1 MAITY
6 ISVNDASKYLKT
18 SKRAVQGR
26 CKRNNISQRN
36 GVYKIPL
43 NTINTWL
50 YDKGFS
56 LIGQDLN
63 TNIAN
68 TQNDVRIDM
77 RIEDNNID
85 NSNAA
90 IKLIPTDSDAPI
102 NLKLHNQVEDL
113 KKQNEKLNEDVTRYR
128 EVLVAH
134 GRIMKNITD
143 KLEDLSNGN
152 VNITTKETTNRNR
165 TPETFFKTTVKNP
178 KPEFAAAEY
187 SEAKQVALNKKLEK
201 QFGYGVKH
209 ISINKEV
216 PNENA
221 MNEVGFGTRLHHLNK
236 LEDMYPTSK
245 NMPSGK
251 VDSEVTISKLNEDG
265 VMKTTTEKT
274 TDDLSK

>member
-6 ISVNDASKYLKT
+6 VTVNAAAKYLKT

-56 LIGQDLN
+56 LIGQDFN
-63 TNIAN
+63 TNTTN
-68 TQNDVRIDM
+68 TQNDVRIDV
-77 RIEDNNID
+77 RIDDNNID
-85 NSNAA
+85 NSNTA
-90 IKLIPTDSDAPI
+90 IKLIPNDSDAPI

-134 GRIMKNITD
+134 GRIMKTITD
-143 KLEDLSNGN
+143 KLEDLSTN
-152 VNITTKETTNRNR
+152 KETTSRNR
-165 TPETFFKTTVKNP
+165 TPETFFKTTVKST
-178 KPEFAAAEY
+178 KPT
-187 SEAKQVALNKKLEK
+187 EATSKALQHKLEK
-201 QFGYGVKH
+201 QFGVGTKH
-209 ISINKEV
+209 ISVTKEL
-216 PNENA
+216 PNESS

-236 LEDMYPTSK
+236 LEDMYPLSK
-245 NMPSGK
+245 NIPL
-251 VDSEVTISKLNEDG
+251 VEVETEVTTTKLNEDG
-265 VMKTTTEKT
+265 SMKTTTEKT
-274 TDDLSK
+274 STDYSK

>member
-6 ISVNDASKYLKT
+6 ISVNDASKYLRT

-209 ISINKEV
+209 ISTTKEL

-221 MNEVGFGTRLHHLNK
+221 MNEVGFSTRLHHLNK

-251 VDSEVTISKLNEDG
+251 VDSEVTISKPNEAG

>member
-6 ISVNDASKYLKT
+6 ISVNDASKYLRT

-165 TPETFFKTTVKNP
+165 TPETFFKTTVKNL
-178 KPEFAAAEY
+178 KPEFVDAEY

-221 MNEVGFGTRLHHLNK
+221 MNEVGFSTRLHHLNK

-251 VDSEVTISKLNEDG
+251 VDSETTISKLNEDG

-274 TDDLSK
+274 TDDLI

>member
-6 ISVNDASKYLKT
+6 VSVNDASKHLKT

-63 TNIAN
+63 TNTTN
-68 TQNDVRIDM
+68 TQNDV

-85 NSNAA
+85 NSSAA
-90 IKLIPTDSDAPI
+90 IKLIPNDSDAPI
-102 NLKLHNQVEDL
+102 NLKLHSQVEGL

-134 GRIMKNITD
+134 GRIMKTITD
-143 KLEDLSNGN
+143 KLEVLSKGN
-152 VNITTKETTNRNR
+152 VNVTNKETVNRNR
-165 TPETFFKTTVKNP
+165 TPETFFKTTIKNTTP
-178 KPEFAAAEY
+178 PEVT
-187 SEAKQVALNKKLEK
+187 SKALQDKLEK

-209 ISINKEV
+209 ISTTKEL
-216 PNENA
+216 PNENN
-221 MNEVGFGTRLHHLNK
+221 MNDAGFTTRTPLN
-236 LEDMYPTSK
+236 
-245 NMPSGK
+245 N
-251 VDSEVTISKLNEDG
+251 
-265 VMKTTTEKT
+265 
-274 TDDLSK
+274 

>member
-77 RIEDNNID
+77 RIDDNNID

-165 TPETFFKTTVKNP
+165 TPETFFKTTEKSP
-178 KPEFAAAEY
+178 KPEFVDAEY

-201 QFGYGVKH
+201 QFGHGVKH

-251 VDSEVTISKLNEDG
+251 VDSETTISKLNEDG

-274 TDDLSK
+274 TDDLI

>member
-6 ISVNDASKYLKT
+6 VSVSDASTYLKT

-56 LIGQDLN
+56 LIGQDFN
-63 TNIAN
+63 TNTTNI
-68 TQNDVRIDM
+68 QNDVRID
-77 RIEDNNID
+77 DNNID

-90 IKLIPTDSDAPI
+90 IKLIPNDSDAPI

-134 GRIMKNITD
+134 GRIMKTITD
-143 KLEDLSNGN
+143 KLEDLSTN
-152 VNITTKETTNRNR
+152 KETTSRNR
-165 TPETFFKTTVKNP
+165 TPETFFKTTVKST
-178 KPEFAAAEY
+178 KPAEDTN
-187 SEAKQVALNKKLEK
+187 EALQNKLEK

-209 ISINKEV
+209 ISVTKEL
-216 PNENA
+216 PNENN
-221 MNEVGFGTRLHHLNK
+221 MNAAGFTTRTPFDN
-236 LEDMYPTSK
+236 
-245 NMPSGK
+245 GK
-251 VDSEVTISKLNEDG
+251 
-265 VMKTTTEKT
+265 
-274 TDDLSK
+274 

>member
-6 ISVNDASKYLKT
+6 ISVNDASKYLRT

-178 KPEFAAAEY
+178 KPEFVDAEY